1 MNDKL
6 IVVVDDDPDVAV
18 MLDLNLGEQGYKFK
32 SILNAKDL
40 FEFLNKEM
48 PDLILLDLML
58 PDMNGFEIC
67 KALKE
72 KDRFSSIP
80 VIIISGKDEERD
92 KVSGLGIG
100 ADDYIVKPFSTN
112 ELEARIRAVLRRHGV
127 EGEEKKI
134 EVGGIIVIDL
144 LRYEVTADGVKV
156 DLTATEFR
164 ILECLS
170 SRKGTV
176 FTRDRILEYLWGGE
190 KIVVDRTIDVHIK
203 HLREK
208 LGRAGELIK
217 NIRGVGYK
225 IEEDLDE

>member
-6 IVVVDDDPDVAV
+6 IVVVDDDPDVAM

-225 IEEDLDE
+225 IEEDIDE

>member
-6 IVVVDDDPDVAV
+6 IVVVDDDPDVAM

-225 IEEDLDE
+225 IEEDLGE

>member
-170 SRKGTV
+170 TRKGTV

>member
-6 IVVVDDDPDVAV
+6 IVVVDDDPDMVTILA
-18 MLDLNLGEQGYKFK
+18 LNLRERGFNVKGV
-32 SILNAKDL
+32 SNAKDL
-40 FEFLNKEM
+40 FEFLNKEK

-58 PDMNGFEIC
+58 PDVNGFQIC

-72 KDRFSSIP
+72 KGRFSSIP

-92 KVSGLGIG
+92 KVLGLDIG

-112 ELEARIRAVLRRHGV
+112 ELEARIRAVLRRYEV
-127 EGEEKKI
+127 DGEEKKI
-134 EVGGIIVIDL
+134 KVGGIIVIDL
-144 LRYEVTADGVKV
+144 LRYEVTVDGVKV
-156 DLTATEFR
+156 DLTTTEFR

-170 SRKGTV
+170 LKKGRV
-176 FTRDRILEYLWGGE
+176 FTRDRILDYLWSGE
-190 KIVVDRTIDVHIK
+190 KNVIDRTIDVHIK

-217 NIRGVGYK
+217 NIRGIGYK
-225 IEEDLDE
+225 LEEGLEE

>member
-6 IVVVDDDPDVAV
+6 IVVVDDDPDVAM